1 MTARCK
7 ETLVAIAFLTPNF
20 LGFLAFTSIPVL
32 LSFLGSFTTWSL
44 QATVPLEF
52 VGLENYQ
59 RLIED
64 PYFLFYFF
72 NTLYLLSA
80 LPLSILCSLLAAVY
94 LSERFSF
101 RNPAKNTRSAAICF
115 ALAVMG
121 TVILAIAGYP
131 DAGYFLF
138 ALGVIVALG
147 FRFGSVSY
155 RTVFYLPHFTA
166 GAATILLW
174 VQLYNPDFGFINM
187 VLRSTADL
195 FGLDIETPTWLRST
209 RSLLGFL
216 PLPEHFNNSGFG
228 IGAREA
234 IMIMGLWAGIG
245 GTQMLLYLAGIANIP
260 PELYEAADIDGANW
274 LQKLRYI
281 TIPQLAPVT
290 FFLVITGVIGGLQG
304 GFEAVRLM
312 TDGGPAGT
320 TTTLVYYIYQQGFER
335 LDLAYGSAIAWV
347 LFVIIF
353 ALTLVNW
360 RFGRE
365 AHDFV

>member
-1 MTARCK
+1 MTTRSK
-7 ETLVAIAFLTPNF
+7 ETLIAIGFLAPNF
-20 LGFLAFTSIPVL
+20 LGFLAFTSVPVIM
-32 LSFLGSFTTWSL
+32 SFLGSFSTWSL
-44 QATVPLEF
+44 QVSVPLEF
-52 VGLENYQ
+52 VGLENYK
-59 RLIED
+59 RLFQD
-64 PYFLFYFF
+64 RYVLFYFF
-72 NTLYLLSA
+72 NTIYLLSA
-80 LPLSILCSLLAAVY
+80 LPLSIFGSLLAAVY
-94 LSERFSF
+94 LSEKFEF
-101 RNPAKNTRSAAICF
+101 RDPSRNRSSAIIC
-115 ALAVMG
+115 
-121 TVILAIAGYP
+121 LAIALFSTAGLALAGYA
-131 DAGYFLF
+131 DVGYFLC
-138 ALGVIVALG
+138 ALGLIIALG

-174 VQLYNPDFGFINM
+174 AQLYNPDFGFINM
-187 VLRSTADL
+187 VLRSITGF
-195 FGLDIETPTWLRST
+195 FGLDVDMPTWLRST
-209 RSLLGFL
+209 KSLLGFL
-216 PLPEHFNNSGFG
+216 PLPDYFNNGGFG
-228 IGAREA
+228 LGAREA

-245 GTQMLLYLAGIANIP
+245 GTHMLLYLAGIANIP

-290 FFLVITGVIGGLQG
+290 FFLVVTGVIGGLQG

-312 TDGGPAGT
+312 TGGGPGT

-360 RFGRE
+360 RYGRE

>member
-1 MTARCK
+1 MTTRTR
-7 ETLVAIAFLTPNF
+7 ETLVAIGFLTPNF

-32 LSFLGSFTTWSL
+32 LSLLGSFTTWSL
-44 QATVPLEF
+44 QASVPLEF
-52 VGLENYQ
+52 VGLENYR
-59 RLIED
+59 RLVRD

-80 LPLSILCSLLAAVY
+80 LPLSIFCSLLAAVY
-94 LSERFSF
+94 LNEKFSF
-101 RNPAKNTRSAAICF
+101 RDPAKNTRSAGICLGIAI
-115 ALAVMG
+115 MG
-121 TVILAIAGYP
+121 TALLAIAGYA
-131 DAGYFLF
+131 DAAYFLF

-147 FRFGSVSY
+147 FRFGSVCY

-187 VLRSTADL
+187 ILNSVAGWL
-195 FGLDIETPTWLRST
+195 GIEVEMPTWLRST

-216 PLPEHFNNSGFG
+216 PLPEHFNNGGFG
-228 IGAREA
+228 LGAREA

-260 PELYEAADIDGANW
+260 PELYEAADIDGASW

>member
-1 MTARCK
+1 MTTRTK
-7 ETLVAIAFLTPNF
+7 ETLVAIGFLAPNF
-20 LGFLAFTSIPVL
+20 LGFLTFTSIPVA
-32 LSFLGSFTTWSL
+32 LSFIGSFTTWSL
-44 QATVPLEF
+44 QASVPLEF

-59 RLIED
+59 RLFQD
-64 PYFLFYFF
+64 RYFIFYFF

-80 LPLSILCSLLAAVY
+80 LPLSIFCSLLAAVY
-94 LSERFSF
+94 LSEKFSF
-101 RNPAKNTRSAAICF
+101 RDPSNNTRSASICF
-115 ALAVMG
+115 GITIITAGVLV
-121 TVILAIAGYP
+121 IAGYS
-131 DAGYFLF
+131 DAGYFLC
-138 ALGVIVALG
+138 ALGLIVSLG
-147 FRFGSVSY
+147 FRFGSVCY

-174 VQLYNPDFGFINM
+174 AQLYNPDFGFINM
-187 VLRSTADL
+187 VLRSTTGF
-195 FGLDIETPTWLRST
+195 FGLDAEMPTWLRST
-209 RSLLGFL
+209 KSLLGFL
-216 PLPEHFNNSGFG
+216 PLPEHFNNGGFG
-228 IGAREA
+228 FGAREA

-245 GTQMLLYLAGIANIP
+245 GTHMLLYLAGIANIP
-260 PELYEAADIDGANW
+260 PELNEAADIDGANW

-312 TDGGPAGT
+312 TGGGPAGT

-335 LDLAYGSAIAWV
+335 LDLAYGSAVAWI
-347 LFVIIF
+347 LFIFIF
-353 ALTLVNW
+353 ALTLINW